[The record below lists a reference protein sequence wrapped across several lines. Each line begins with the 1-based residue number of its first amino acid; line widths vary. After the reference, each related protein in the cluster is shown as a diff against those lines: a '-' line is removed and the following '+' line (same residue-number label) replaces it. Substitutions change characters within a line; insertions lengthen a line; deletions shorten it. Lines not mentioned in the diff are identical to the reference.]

1 VKGRTAIHEMDE
13 QEIINY
19 VFAKYKENGELKE
32 YYLDA

>member
-1 VKGRTAIHEMDE
+1 VKGRTAILGIDE

-19 VFAKYKENGELKE
+19 VFADYMDDNELKE

>member
-1 VKGRTAIHEMDE
+1 VKGRTAIHGMDE

-19 VFAKYKENGELKE
+19 VLAKYEENEELKE

>member
-1 VKGRTAIHEMDE
+1 VKGRTAILGIDE

-19 VFAKYKENGELKE
+19 VFAKYKENAELKE